1 MGSLVLLDLMGGVAL
16 LLWGLHMVHSGILR
30 AFGPNL
36 RHLLGRAL
44 GNRLTAFSAGLGL
57 TALLQSSTATALIT
71 SSFTSEGLVSLVP
84 ALAIML
90 GANVG
95 TTLIVQVLSFNIAAV
110 APVLFIVGLVAF
122 RSGPR
127 SRIKDVGR
135 VFIGLGLMLLAL
147 HILLNTLAPAENAPG
162 VRVFMNA
169 ITGDPILCI
178 LFAAVI
184 TWLVHSS
191 VASVL
196 LVMSLA
202 YAHFITPPAALAL
215 VLGANLGSAI
225 NPLVEGARRDNPASY
240 RLPLGN
246 LINRVA
252 GILLVAPFLGPIAEL
267 LQSWQPDLAKATA
280 LFHIAFNVA
289 TAVAFI
295 GLLDGLA
302 AILKKLLPERV
313 READPSGP
321 RYLDESALETPS
333 LALADAAR
341 ETLHMG
347 DHVEIMLRKVMA
359 AMMTNDRAL
368 VDQVTQMDNSVD
380 SLDEA
385 IKLYVTKLT
394 RGSLD
399 EREGQRAMEIV
410 SFAINLEHIGDIIDK
425 NLSELATK
433 KIKRRFQFSAEGA
446 EELSAFHK
454 RTMDSLRIAF
464 GVFMSGD
471 VNEARKLLAE
481 KSALRNAELAATER
495 HLDRLREGRPE
506 TIETTSL
513 HLDVLRDLRRIH
525 SHICS
530 VAIPC
535 SMPPANS
542 PPIAAPRRFWPHC
555 RRRCTAADKSTI
567 QRLRCAAAVLHDQ
580 HDVSDVDDRRHRL
593 AEDDHRL
600 TLGDAVDQRHQ
611 PASHR
616 EEPERHRHHALSGA
630 LARNPLHQETGGEQQ
645 LRDQPEGQPEIE
657 LGDEYVVEIVAKRL
671 AVLNQHQITSV
682 AMGVGFLRRIS
693 HHTPARS
700 MIPIHSRSKKP

>member
-1 MGSLVLLDLMGGVAL
+1 MGIMVLLDLLGGVAL

-30 AFGPNL
+30 AFGPDL
-36 RHLLGRAL
+36 RLLLAKAL
-44 GNRLTAFSAGLGL
+44 NNRFSAFAAGIGL

-71 SSFTSEGLVSLVP
+71 TSFAAEGMVTLVA

-95 TTLIVQVLSFNIAAV
+95 TTLIVQVMSFNIAAV
-110 APVLFIVGLVAF
+110 APILFIIGLVAF

-127 SRIKDVGR
+127 SRIKDIGR
-135 VFIGLGLMLLAL
+135 VAIGLGLMLLAL
-147 HILLNTLAPAENAPG
+147 HILLDSLAPAETAPG
-162 VRVFMNA
+162 VRVVMNA
-169 ITGDPILCI
+169 LTGDPVLCI
-178 LFAAVI
+178 IIGALV
-184 TWLVHSS
+184 TWVVHSS

-202 YAHFITPPAALAL
+202 YAHFISPSAALAL

-225 NPLVEGARRDNPASY
+225 NPLFEGARRDNPASY

-246 LINRVA
+246 VMNRLV
-252 GILLVAPFLGPIAEL
+252 GIVLVAPFLHPVAGL
-267 LQSWQPDLAKATA
+267 LQVWQPDLAKATA
-280 LFHIAFNVA
+280 VFHIAFNAA
-289 TAVAFI
+289 TALLFI
-295 GLLDGLA
+295 GLLDPMARL
-302 AILKKLLPERV
+302 LEMLLPNRLQ
-313 READPSGP
+313 EADPSRP
-321 RYLDESALETPS
+321 RYLDDSALETPS

-368 VDQVTQMDNSVD
+368 VDQVSRMDNNVD
-380 SLDEA
+380 GLDEA

-399 EREGQRAMEIV
+399 EREGKRAMEII

-433 KIKRRFQFSAEGA
+433 KIKRRFQFSPEGA

-454 RTMDSLRIAF
+454 RTLDALRIAF

-481 KSALRNAELAATER
+481 KAALRNTELDATER
-495 HLDRLREGRPE
+495 HLDRLREGRSE
-506 TIETTSL
+506 SIETTSL

-530 VAIPC
+530 VAYPVLDAAGELPIRH
-535 SMPPANS
+535 SIESHVVALPAG
-542 PPIAAPRRFWPHC
+542 AAP
-555 RRRCTAADKSTI
+555 STP
-567 QRLRCAAAVLHDQ
+567 R
-580 HDVSDVDDRRHRL
+580 
-593 AEDDHRL
+593 
-600 TLGDAVDQRHQ
+600 
-611 PASHR
+611 
-616 EEPERHRHHALSGA
+616 
-630 LARNPLHQETGGEQQ
+630 
-645 LRDQPEGQPEIE
+645 
-657 LGDEYVVEIVAKRL
+657 
-671 AVLNQHQITSV
+671 
-682 AMGVGFLRRIS
+682 
-693 HHTPARS
+693 
-700 MIPIHSRSKKP
+700 